1 MVNNINILIPLLIVS
16 VLITILILG
25 NKKGSIE
32 GFDPDNLTLRQLRD
46 DGYPS
51 WEHGWKSPDNN
62 CTGEWSTCD
71 VDCNKKYTIT
81 QPSNGLGDPC
91 EFLDQ
96 EVKGCEPGEGECAVP
111 DVNCTGS
118 WGECNNM
125 CMKQYTVSIPKSGN
139 GLDCEK
145 EDGAVTICQLS
156 GQQQGECLPNS
167 RPIVIQEITDSSGNI
182 KNVHIIS
189 KLDTDG
195 NIVPDTDFNPL
206 IVSEITDESGNILTV
221 HQETTKDPDGN
232 IIPNEQSPPI
242 IISQMVDPRTN
253 ESVTVHTSTR
263 INSDGT
269 VVPDVDRPSVIVVN
283 QVDISTG
290 NTVRVE
296 TPVIENDQG
305 VMVIDGNS
313 DPVIIT
319 TNIDPNTGQSTEVR
333 APVEQN
339 NVITINGE
347 ISFNTELSNISNID
361 EFKNDFKNKIIEK
374 YSQDNI
380 SLNSNNIIIT
390 SIESGSVI
398 VKYKIEVICLNDCET
413 TTSTIQSI
421 NNSIIND
428 ASQGNLVVSSII
440 SNILSNDCVGSWSEC
455 DVNCNKTFTIQ
466 NEAGEGGLPCDNYNG
481 EVQQCNIGE
490 GQCACKG
497 GWGNCETPP
506 WLRYGGGTDHS
517 NNTPSP
523 FTVSNKINKAFKCT
537 EKLDILKKHENN
549 ENYSWG
555 IQGSRDVNEAKL
567 LCDRQNI
574 QRRSVWWGKCHKD
587 YNGLDAPTQDC
598 GGMPSRFL
606 VPDNMNKECTSIAID
621 NKCHPLMDPS
631 DSYRHDDGTY
641 SYYFC
646 GDGHDNVSNPQPRVG
661 SREIEP
667 NPSCIF
673 KPPFRYIK
681 SEYRDETNY
690 TRRKWIEDD
699 RTIVGSPDPVRVSN
713 EWKEWRD
720 NNQCKSKY
728 KIEEQVDGIT
738 CIPDTNEEKTC
749 SSCMSNLQLA
759 MQQVISFNISKEEWA
774 RLITTT
780 IPGTEDI
787 YFNGSTGIEPAGKLI
802 NTHMHEKKRKG
813 IFDDDYPKI
822 LNFTQ
827 KNNRALADEI
837 PRLPKDRENWG
848 GTRGSASH
856 WIQKFIRPKL
866 ARILIEEFKKI
877 EGFSKVDIEIAG
889 SNQKISMDEH
899 DPRKEGYASSIN
911 ELNILNDVY
920 PLNIGTVDGIKPD
933 ELDEN
938 GEFIPEER
946 YEGLRKQK
954 FKVSRVGMTPDGVPI
969 NYFKLIDDNYNYS
982 WGNFISM
989 PFTYTIMFRAPLDY
1003 VEEAETKIK
1012 ELGQKIMLEGKGVN
1026 NTPLRLTIPEENIN
1040 TYIRP
1045 YEDGTRNYTESKGLK
1060 QNRAYPYL
1068 RRQGGDL
1075 WPKKRE
1081 ERILESVPMPLDC
1094 RYSTTEC
1101 NSECKQRMS
1110 ILDVGKN
1117 GGKECPHGGVDGEY
1131 KCPFSTSPQG
1141 QCPAGRK
1148 CHLYAEYLGRESED
1162 MKAGIDTHPSGWEE
1176 QFAYYLYG
1184 DDAQRWNGRVPAL
1197 RASRSPTNQNSLLTR
1212 NRIKQWQSR
1221 GIAGG
1226 SGIPLPLDA
1235 EQKEVWKPE
1244 KMGSLNTINGV
1255 FKRWDQKKQMNIPN
1269 NLFELKNLRDMCIW
1283 NCSPDFRIVRLNDIY
1298 VPGESSPADE
1308 DCSGFEGTAR
1318 HMNDGSILNEG
1329 KNIEFIASD
1338 VWEDT
1343 GTMCGTHKKWKAEG
1357 SGDTVRTQYKPG
1369 QNSAN
1374 DCNHLYNNKIIDEN
1388 GIINSPNDICHHV
1401 PWDWKIAHDGQVIKT
1416 KLKQKNNFPE
1426 SVSQQLD
1433 EAEGSGS
1440 LRVRT
1445 WEHRGGRKSS
1455 LFGTPTTSSYRQ
1467 TSYADFRPNVFCR
1480 SGHIIP
1486 GSNDILRELAD
1497 NNEYPT
1503 EITQH
1508 YSSTTCIV
1516 DWGRCNKQCE
1526 RTEGK
1531 QIGFGDDCSLTTPPD
1546 CISGE
1551 DDCP

>member
-25 NKKGSIE
+25 KKKVNIE

-51 WEHGWKSPDNN
+51 WEHGWKTPDNN

-71 VDCNKKYTIT
+71 ADCKKKYTIT

-96 EVKGCEPGEGECAVP
+96 EVKECEPGEGECAVP

-118 WGECNNM
+118 WGECNNR

-139 GLDCEK
+139 GLECEK

-156 GQQQGECLPNS
+156 DQQQGECPSNS

-182 KNVHIIS
+182 KNIHIIS

-242 IISQMVDPRTN
+242 IISQMIDPRTN
-253 ESVTVHTSTR
+253 ESVTVHTSTI

-269 VVPDVDRPSVIVVN
+269 VVPDVDKPSVIVVN

-398 VKYKIEVICLNDCET
+398 VKYKIEVFCLNECET

-421 NNSIIND
+421 NNRIINE
-428 ASQGNLVVSSII
+428 ANQGNLVVSSIT
-440 SNILSNDCVGSWSEC
+440 SNILSDDCVGSWGEC

-466 NEAGEGGLPCDNYNG
+466 NEGLEGGVPCDNYNG
-481 EVQQCNIGE
+481 QVQQCNIGE

-497 GWGNCETPP
+497 GWGNCETSP
-506 WLRYGGGTDHS
+506 WIRLGGGTDLR
-517 NNTPSP
+517 NNNPASYTSS
-523 FTVSNKINKAFKCT
+523 TKVNKAYVCN
-537 EKLDILKKHENN
+537 EKMEILQKNENN

-555 IQGSRDVNEAKL
+555 IRSSRDVNAAKL

-587 YNGLDAPTQDC
+587 YNGLDAPISDC
-598 GGMPSRFL
+598 GGLPASYV
-606 VPDNMNKECTSIAID
+606 VPDNMNKQCTSLAID
-621 NKCHPLMDPS
+621 DNCHPLMDLS
-631 DSYRHDDGTY
+631 DRTRKADGTY
-641 SYYFC
+641 SYFFC
-646 GDGHDNVSNPQPRVG
+646 KDSWDRSNNPTRRSGTSVT
-661 SREIEP
+661 EP
-667 NPSCIF
+667 NPSCLF
-673 KPPFRYIK
+673 KPPTDYV
-681 SEYRDETNY
+681 SEYYQDENNY
-690 TRRKWIEDD
+690 RRRKWMEVD
-699 RTIVGSPDPVRVSN
+699 RTMTGVSN

-738 CIPDTNEEKTC
+738 CIPDTNEEQTC
-749 SSCMSNLQLA
+749 SSCMSNLQIA

-780 IPGTEDI
+780 VPGTENI
-787 YFNGSTGIEPAGKLI
+787 TFNGSPSNVTECGQITS
-802 NTHMHEKKRKG
+802 NTRRKG
-813 IFDDDYPKI
+813 FFDDNYPRI

-827 KNNRALADEI
+827 KNNKTFNSEI
-837 PRLPKDRENWG
+837 PRLPNQRQNWG
-848 GTRGSASH
+848 GKWGSASY
-856 WIQKFIRPKL
+856 WMQKFIRPKL
-866 ARILIEEFKKI
+866 ASILIEEFKKI

-889 SNQKISMDEH
+889 SNQRVLDNEH
-899 DPRKEGYASSIN
+899 DQRKEGYASSIN

-920 PLNIGTVDGIKPD
+920 PLNIATVDGIKPD

-938 GEFIPEER
+938 GEFILEKR

-954 FKVSRVGMTPDGVPI
+954 FKESLIDTTPNGEPI
-969 NYFKLIDDNYNYS
+969 NYWNLINPGKNYS

-1003 VEEAETKIK
+1003 VEEAKTKIK

-1026 NTPLRLTIPEENIN
+1026 NTPLRLTIPEERLN
-1040 TYIRP
+1040 TYIIP
-1045 YEDGTRNYTESKGLK
+1045 YKDGQRTYTERRKGI
-1060 QNRAYPYL
+1060 QNRAYPYIE
-1068 RRQGGDL
+1068 RRATEL

-1094 RYSTTEC
+1094 QYSATEC
-1101 NSECKQRMS
+1101 SSECKQTIS
-1110 ILDVGKN
+1110 IINTAKN
-1117 GGKECPHGGVDGEY
+1117 GGKECPHGGIEGEY
-1131 KCPFSTSPQG
+1131 KCPFSTSQQG
-1141 QCPAGRK
+1141 QCQGGRA

-1162 MKAGIDTHPSGWEE
+1162 MKAGRDTHPSGWENK
-1176 QFAYYLYG
+1176 FSYYLYG
-1184 DDAQRWNGRVPAL
+1184 DDPA
-1197 RASRSPTNQNSLLTR
+1197 RHTSRRPARRNALNQNSLLMR
-1212 NRIKQWQSR
+1212 ELKNWQSR
-1221 GIAGG
+1221 GVSGS
-1226 SGIPLPLDA
+1226 SGIPHPLND
-1235 EQKEVWKPE
+1235 EQREIWKPE
-1244 KMGSLNTINGV
+1244 KMGSLSTINGV
-1255 FKRWDQKKQMNIPN
+1255 FRRWSQKKQRQIPN

-1298 VPGESSPADE
+1298 DTHGPRPGDE
-1308 DCSGFEGTAR
+1308 DCSGFEGAAR
-1318 HMNDGSILNEG
+1318 HMNDGSILDEG
-1329 KNIEFIASD
+1329 KNIDFTPSE

-1343 GTMCGTHKKWKAEG
+1343 GTMCGTHLRWPTEG
-1357 SGDTVRTQYKPG
+1357 SGNTLRAQYYRG

-1374 DCNHLYNNKIIDEN
+1374 DCNHLYHNKIIDEN
-1388 GIINSPNDICHHV
+1388 GVINSPNDICHHV
-1401 PWDWKIAHDGQVIKT
+1401 PWDWKIAHDGEVIKT
-1416 KLKQKNNFPE
+1416 KLKQQPQIGGASRSSYFPD
-1426 SVSQQLD
+1426 SVSQHLN
-1433 EAEGSGS
+1433 AG
-1440 LRVRT
+1440 T
-1445 WEHRGGRKSS
+1445 WQYGRYNDDI
-1455 LFGTPTTSSYRQ
+1455 FGTEVNSRNSQKQQRY
-1467 TSYADFRPNVFCR
+1467 RPNVFCR

-1486 GSNDILRELAD
+1486 EKNDVLRELAD